1 MTLWAAVMFVVMSGV
16 SKLHYYKKNI
26 GDYRSATAHL
36 SLLEHGVYNWLLDT
50 YYLNEKPLPLNEREL
65 FRMSLARTEDEKNA
79 VRDILVE
86 FFVETENGW
95 VHNRCESE
103 VKAYHAKAETNR
115 KNGGNGGRPKKQA
128 KENPNGSQDNREETQ
143 SVNSGIPQETLT
155 KNQEP
160 LTKNQ
165 EPIFK
170 REDAN
175 SEISDPRFD
184 LSLNDVNTKLQMGG
198 LKPITQEELQSL
210 LVKLQSSYGHKTQ
223 MVKNQILGKAF
234 EWIERQQRTPL
245 QQPRAQVSK
254 STAQTLAEQRA
265 AMSQNQYQGQIIDV
279 GEPKKPLMIEEVGR
293 A

>member
-1 MTLWAAVMFVVMSGV
+1 M
-16 SKLHYYKKNI
+16 HYYKKNI

-65 FRMSLARTEDEKNA
+65 FRMALARTEDEKNA
-79 VRDILVE
+79 VRDILTE

-128 KENPNGSQDNREETQ
+128 KENPNGFQMNDKETH

-160 LTKNQ
+160 LTINQ
-165 EPIFK
+165 ENTHTNAQADFSESDHWKPDLEQLAIALRTTK
-170 REDAN
+170 YSQRV
-175 SEISDPRFD
+175 SEILGMEDFQFH
-184 LSLNDVNTKLQMGG
+184 LGNFNTHHENNHQLTDNQKLRKFAQW
-198 LKPITQEELQSL
+198 IFQEFEKQLA
-210 LVKLQSSYGHKTQ
+210 KT
-223 MVKNQILGKAF
+223 
-234 EWIERQQRTPL
+234 ERE
-245 QQPRAQVSK
+245 AKK
-254 STAQTLAEQRA
+254 STGRIPEK
-265 AMSQNQYQGQIIDV
+265 QNSRNVNDAW
-279 GEPKKPLMIEEVGR
+279 GEVQHYAPASDNVELEDLV
-293 A
+293 

>member
-1 MTLWAAVMFVVMSGV
+1 M
-16 SKLHYYKKNI
+16 HYYKKNI

-65 FRMSLARTEDEKNA
+65 FRMALARTEDEKNA
-79 VRDILVE
+79 VRDILIE

-128 KENPNGSQDNREETQ
+128 KENPNGFQMNDKETH

-160 LTKNQ
+160 LTINQ
-165 EPIFK
+165 DNTHTNAQEDFSESAGWKPNLDQLADALKSTKYSQRVQEILSMEDFQFHLGNFNTHHENNHQLTDNQKLRKFAQWIFQEFEK
-170 REDAN
+170 QLANAEREAKKSKPRTSEKPNSRNVNDAW
-175 SEISDPRFD
+175 
-184 LSLNDVNTKLQMGG
+184 
-198 LKPITQEELQSL
+198 
-210 LVKLQSSYGHKTQ
+210 SSYPQPTGAPTH
-223 MVKNQILGKAF
+223 VHIPEDF
-234 EWIERQQRTPL
+234 E
-245 QQPRAQVSK
+245 
-254 STAQTLAEQRA
+254 
-265 AMSQNQYQGQIIDV
+265 
-279 GEPKKPLMIEEVGR
+279 
-293 A
+293 

>member
-1 MTLWAAVMFVVMSGV
+1 M
-16 SKLHYYKKNI
+16 HYYKKNI

-65 FRMSLARTEDEKNA
+65 FRMALARTEDEKNA
-79 VRDILVE
+79 VRDILIE

-128 KENPNGSQDNREETQ
+128 KENPNGFQMNDKETD

-160 LTKNQ
+160 LTINQ
-165 EPIFK
+165 ENTHTNAQADFSESDHWKPDLEQLAIALRTTK
-170 REDAN
+170 YSQRV
-175 SEISDPRFD
+175 SEILGMEDFQFH
-184 LSLNDVNTKLQMGG
+184 LGNFNTHHENNHQLTDNQKLRKFAQW
-198 LKPITQEELQSL
+198 IFQEFEKQLA
-210 LVKLQSSYGHKTQ
+210 KT
-223 MVKNQILGKAF
+223 
-234 EWIERQQRTPL
+234 ERE
-245 QQPRAQVSK
+245 AKK
-254 STAQTLAEQRA
+254 STGRIPEK
-265 AMSQNQYQGQIIDV
+265 QNSRNVNDAW
-279 GEPKKPLMIEEVGR
+279 GEVQHYAPASDNVELEDLV
-293 A
+293 